1 MVTVMLKGVHVIR
14 ARLAGGKVAEYHYAW
29 RGGPRLSGAPGSA
42 EYLSGYRDAHAQ
54 RKQPSKAT
62 LKALAT
68 MFRASPE
75 YERLSDHSKRAYGRY
90 LSAIEREFADL
101 PIAALSDARVVDHF
115 YRWRDGMAK
124 TPRHADYAVS
134 VLKRLL
140 AWSMKRGKIRVNHA
154 EGMDRLHRS
163 DRSESVWSADDFKAL
178 RKVASKELWWA
189 VQLAAFTGLRQGDL
203 IALTWTHYDG
213 ESFQVRT
220 SKTGRHVTIP
230 ATVACQA
237 LMKEIAKRQVTILT
251 TARGK
256 RPWTA
261 DGLRS
266 SFRKACAD
274 AGVKRTFHDLR
285 RTAATHLVASGLD
298 ASGVALIM
306 GWSEDAVESLKRR
319 YVSRSAVVAS
329 MLAKIE
335 REA

>member
-1 MVTVMLKGVHVIR
+1 VVSVELKGIHVVR

-42 EYLSGYRDAHAQ
+42 EYLSGYQTAHNT
-54 RKQPSKAT
+54 RKAPQTGT
-62 LKALAT
+62 LRQLAT

-75 YERLSDHSKRAYGRY
+75 YERLSDHSKRAYRRY
-90 LSAIEREFADL
+90 LSSIEAQFGDL
-101 PIAALSDARVVDHF
+101 PIEALNEQRVVDHF
-115 YRWRDGMAK
+115 YRWRDGMAQ

-140 AWSMKRGKIRVNHA
+140 AWSMKRGKIKANHA
-154 EGMDRLHRS
+154 EDIDRLHRA
-163 DRSESVWSADDFKAL
+163 DRSESIWTEDDFKAL
-178 RKVASKELWWA
+178 SKHASNELWWA
-189 VQLAAFTGLRQGDL
+189 VRLAAYTGLRQGDL
-203 IALTWTHYDG
+203 IGLTWTHYDG

-220 SKTGRHVTIP
+220 SKSGRFVTIP
-230 ATVACQA
+230 ATGACQA
-237 LMKEIAKRQVTILT
+237 LMKDIAKRQVTVLT
-251 TARGK
+251 TGRGK

-266 SFRKACAD
+266 SFRKACEK

-298 ASGVALIM
+298 AAGVALIM

-319 YVSRSAVVAS
+319 YVSRSAVVQA
-329 MLAKIE
+329 MLVKLEGAK
-335 REA
+335 